1 MKKLL
6 AVLLALL
13 AIGGFAFAA
22 PAVGLSLDGTVTL
35 VDQNFQGSQSW
46 DDSYIN
52 FSAADPNG
60 MYGIYFALGNDKAN
74 ASTTADDYLY
84 INGWKAYGYFF
95 NKMLKVQT
103 GNQRS
108 TGYYTASA
116 YLGSSNGT
124 YTLGNA
130 AGDCVLFEVAPMTG
144 LTIAAQLPYTTTAQ
158 DMADIFAGSAVGVA
172 YTIDKVG
179 VAKVYANLTN
189 WKPYFGYGFSFT
201 GVENLSAVL
210 YGKVDLTGTDAA
222 VTADLS
228 ATYTVAEFTP
238 EFEFKSTIAPDFA
251 GTAYVGVNWAK
262 DALSADIDTSF
273 SVAPDFAWGG
283 ITADAY
289 YAFDNN
295 FKLGVNVGYS
305 EADGFT
311 FSVPLTY
318 DFAF

>member
-60 MYGIYFALGNDKAN
+60 LYGIYFAVGGDAPN
-74 ASTTADDYLY
+74 STADLA

-95 NKMLKVQT
+95 NKVLKVQT

-108 TGYYTASA
+108 TGYYTASV
-116 YLGSSNGT
+116 YQGSSNT
-124 YTLGNA
+124 NYTLGA
-130 AGDCVLFEVAPMTG
+130 VAGDCVLFEVTPMTG
-144 LTIAAQLPYTTTAQ
+144 LTIAAQLPYKVAAQ
-158 DMADIFAGSAVGVA
+158 DMADIFAGSAYGVA

-189 WKPYFGYGFSFT
+189 WKPYIGYGFSFT
-201 GVENLSAVL
+201 GVENLTAIL
-210 YGKVDLTGTDAA
+210 YGAADLTGTDAA

-228 ATYTVAEFTP
+228 ATYTVGEFTP
-238 EFEFKSTIAPDFA
+238 EFEFDSTIAPDFA